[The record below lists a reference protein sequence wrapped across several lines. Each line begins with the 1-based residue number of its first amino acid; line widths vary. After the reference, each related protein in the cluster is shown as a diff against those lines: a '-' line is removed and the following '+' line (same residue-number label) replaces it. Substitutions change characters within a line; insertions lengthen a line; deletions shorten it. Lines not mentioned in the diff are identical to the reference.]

1 MEKTPYAYDFL
12 WNQLELGFTE
22 IRKPKYKELVE
33 KYLFDEEIR
42 KNLEILRDKKGRN
55 YRGGIL
61 ERTASVI
68 SLVLCSY
75 DNYPEIDVD
84 LLLTAVL
91 MSGFCA
97 IYPKKECFEKIK
109 DYPELIPFLFK
120 KKRTKPSVE
129 IYIFDS
135 LFKID
140 NGIFLRL
147 EKQRKRKN
155 KNK

>member
-12 WNQLELGFTE
+12 WNQVELGFTE
-22 IRKPKYKELVE
+22 IRKKKYRELVE
-33 KYLFDEEIR
+33 RYLFDEEKR
-42 KNLEILRDKKGRN
+42 KKLEVLKDKKGRN
-55 YRGGIL
+55 YKGGLL
-61 ERTASVI
+61 ERTASII

-84 LLLTAVL
+84 LLLTAVI
-91 MSGFCA
+91 MSGFCS

-109 DYPELIPFLFK
+109 DYPEIIPFLFK
-120 KKRTKPSVE
+120 KKRKKPSVE

-135 LFKID
+135 LIKID

-147 EKQRKRKN
+147 QKHRKN
-155 KNK
+155 KEKK

>member
-12 WNQLELGFTE
+12 WNQVELGFTE
-22 IRKPKYKELVE
+22 IRKKKYRELVE
-33 KYLFDEEIR
+33 KYLFDEEKR
-42 KNLEILRDKKGRN
+42 KKLEVLKDKKGRN
-55 YRGGIL
+55 YKSGLL

-84 LLLTAVL
+84 LLLTAVI
-91 MSGFCA
+91 MSGFCS

-109 DYPELIPFLFK
+109 DYPEIIPFLFK
-120 KKRTKPSVE
+120 KKRKKPSVE

-135 LFKID
+135 LIKID

-147 EKQRKRKN
+147 QKHRKN
-155 KNK
+155 KEKK

>member
-12 WNQLELGFTE
+12 WNQVELGFTE
-22 IRKPKYKELVE
+22 IRKKKYRELVE
-33 KYLFDEEIR
+33 KYLFDEEKR
-42 KNLEILRDKKGRN
+42 KKLEVLKDKKGRN
-55 YRGGIL
+55 YKGGLL
-61 ERTASVI
+61 ERTASII

-84 LLLTAVL
+84 LLLTAVI
-91 MSGFCA
+91 MSGFCS

-109 DYPELIPFLFK
+109 DYPEIIPFLFK
-120 KKRTKPSVE
+120 KKRKKPSVE

-135 LFKID
+135 LIKID

-147 EKQRKRKN
+147 QKHRKN
-155 KNK
+155 KEKK